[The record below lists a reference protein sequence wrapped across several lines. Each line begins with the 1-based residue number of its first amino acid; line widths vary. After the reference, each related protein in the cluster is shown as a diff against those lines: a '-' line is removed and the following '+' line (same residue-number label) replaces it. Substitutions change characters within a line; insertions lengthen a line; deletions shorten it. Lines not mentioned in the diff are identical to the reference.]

1 MKSGNQ
7 WLVKSVIATS
17 LAVALSLGASLPS
30 FASDKVVATVNGESI
45 NESAFNSLMDV
56 LKRSNRNG
64 DIDKNAVLENM
75 IETHL
80 VLQEAMKSGIAERE
94 DIQQKVEEFKE
105 RLLLQAW
112 ADEKT
117 QSFNISDDEIKK
129 AYDDYIVTL
138 PKKEFKARH
147 ILVKT
152 EEEAKAL
159 ITELEAGKD
168 FAELAKEKSTG
179 PSGPKG
185 GDLGWFPAKTMVA
198 PFAEAVKAMEKDSIS
213 KTPVKTKFGF
223 HVIKLEDKRDAK
235 MPELKQLESR
245 LKKSIEQEKMTAF
258 VADLRK
264 NADVKIMLEQSN
276 EKKEEKNTESKE
288 AEKK

>member
-1 MKSGNQ
+1 MKSNR
-7 WLVKSVIATS
+7 LMKTLLSVS
-17 LAVALSLGASLPS
+17 LAAGLSLATSLPS
-30 FASDKVVATVNGESI
+30 FASDKVIATVNGENI

-56 LKRSNRNG
+56 LKRSNRSG
-64 DIDKNAVLENM
+64 DIDKTAVLENM

-80 VLQEAMKSGIAERE
+80 VLQEATKSGIAERE

-117 QSFNISDDEIKK
+117 QSFEISDDEIKK
-129 AYDDYIVTL
+129 TYDDYIATL
-138 PKKEFKARH
+138 DKHEFKARH

-152 EEEAKAL
+152 EDEAKAL
-159 ITELEAGKD
+159 ITELEGGKD

-198 PFAEAVKAMEKDSIS
+198 PFAEAVKGMEKGSIS

-223 HVIKLEDKRDAK
+223 HIIKLEDKRDAK
-235 MPELKQLESR
+235 MPELKQLETR
-245 LKKSIEQEKMTAF
+245 LKKTLEQEKMAAF

-264 NADVKIMLEQSN
+264 NADVKVMLDEGS
-276 EKKEEKNTESKE
+276 ESKE
-288 AEKK
+288 DTAAENKDTEKK

>member
-1 MKSGNQ
+1 MKSNNQ
-7 WLVKSVIATS
+7 WLVKSIITTS
-17 LAVALSLGASLPS
+17 LAITLSLGASLPS
-30 FASDKVVATVNGESI
+30 VASDKVIATVNGENI
-45 NESAFNSLMDV
+45 NESTFNSLMDV

-64 DIDKNAVLENM
+64 DINKNAVLENM

-80 VLQEAMKSGIAERE
+80 VLQEAIKSGIAERE
-94 DIQQKVEEFKE
+94 DIQQKFEEYKE

-117 QSFNISDDEIKK
+117 QSFNISDDEVKK

-138 PKKEFKARH
+138 PKQEYKARH

-152 EEEAKAL
+152 EDEAKAL
-159 ITELEAGKD
+159 ITELEGGKD

-198 PFAEAVKAMEKDSIS
+198 PFAEAVKTMEKDSIS
-213 KTPVKTKFGF
+213 KPVKTKFGF
-223 HVIKLEDKRDAK
+223 HVIKLEDKRDVK
-235 MPELKQLESR
+235 IPELKPLESR
-245 LKKSIEQEKMTAF
+245 LKRSIEQEKMTAF
-258 VADLRK
+258 IADLRK
-264 NADVKIMLEQSN
+264 NADVKIMLEQN
-276 EKKEEKNTESKE
+276 DEKKEEQTTESTE

>member
-1 MKSGNQ
+1 MKSNR
-7 WLVKSVIATS
+7 LIKTLLSTS
-17 LAVALSLGASLPS
+17 LVVGLSLGASLPS
-30 FASDKVVATVNGESI
+30 FASDKVIATVNGENI

-64 DIDKNAVLENM
+64 DIDQNAVLENM

-80 VLQEAMKSGIAERE
+80 VLQEAMKSGIAERD

-117 QSFNISDDEIKK
+117 QSFKISEDEIKK
-129 AYDDYIVTL
+129 AYDDYIATL
-138 PKKEFKARH
+138 DKQEFKARH

-152 EEEAKAL
+152 EDEAKAL
-159 ITELEAGKD
+159 IKDLEGGKD

-198 PFAEAVKAMEKDSIS
+198 PFAEAVKGMEKGSIS
-213 KTPVKTKFGF
+213 EAPVKTQFGF
-223 HVIKLEDKRDAK
+223 HVIKLEDKRDAA
-235 MPELKQLESR
+235 MPELKKLETR
-245 LKKSIEQEKMTAF
+245 LKKALEQEKMSTF

-264 NADVKIMLEQSN
+264 NADVKIMLEQNS
-276 EKKEEKNTESKE
+276 EKKEEATESKD